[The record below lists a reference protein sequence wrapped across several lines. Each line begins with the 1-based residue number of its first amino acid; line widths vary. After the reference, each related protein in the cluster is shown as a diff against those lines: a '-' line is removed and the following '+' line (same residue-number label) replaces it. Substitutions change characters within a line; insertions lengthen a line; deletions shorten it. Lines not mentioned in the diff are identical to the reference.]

1 MKDCG
6 LRGGTLSSV
15 SLFDTTNFSCAGGA
29 VVYGSNFDRQ
39 INDDTEHFTPIF
51 SHYGMVVGA
60 PIHAVNFT
68 PRAESLSYKKKQP
81 TTWKHM
87 RHHSHG
93 HALVLDATGK
103 MWVVCLFF
111 INRNLTGLSCSMI
124 LVKL

>member
-51 SHYGMVVGA
+51 THYGMVVGA

-68 PRAESLSYKKKQP
+68 PRAVSLSYKKKQP
-81 TTWKHM
+81 TTFTHATPQSWSRSGTR
-87 RHHSHG
+87 RHRQDVS
-93 HALVLDATGK
+93 VLFA
-103 MWVVCLFF
+103 CIFF
-111 INRNLTGLSCSMI
+111 IGI
-124 LVKL
+124 LQV